1 MRLAYLYTN
10 IKTKIFIQ
18 LAVERLN
25 FRQMRLTE
33 NYNPAKFGEYVGLS
47 GYFVSFCLKT
57 RKCLFTIYDTLKK
70 KTKQPNPKF
79 YQSQPLFKLQRL
91 EDD

>member
-33 NYNPAKFGEYVGLS
+33 NYNPAKFGEYVWTFWVFCFFLLKNKKM
-47 GYFVSFCLKT
+47 FVHHL
-57 RKCLFTIYDTLKK
+57 
-70 KTKQPNPKF
+70 
-79 YQSQPLFKLQRL
+79 
-91 EDD
+91 